1 MQIELVNFQTESQS
15 AFQKLSSKLTES
27 ERKFI
32 KDNYE
37 KTNGGFYVF
46 YSHRI
51 YGSGF
56 ENLQKMI
63 DGLLRK
69 GIGTYS
75 SALGHSIQPQL
86 FNIIIKN
93 GN

>member
-1 MQIELVNFQTESQS
+1 MEIEMINFQTESQS
-15 AFQKLSSKLTES
+15 IFQKLISKLTES

-37 KTNGGFYVF
+37 KTNSGFYVF

-56 ENLQKMI
+56 ANLEKMI

-69 GIGTYS
+69 GIGTYAS
-75 SALGHSIQPQL
+75 VLGHSIQSQL
-86 FNIIIKN
+86 FNII
-93 GN
+93 